1 MKLFLEGDR
10 SKAICERCAAVV
22 PTTFVRRDVPFND
35 ASGVAKNI
43 LVGRCDGCGDVVAIP
58 AQSTPAIARARKE
71 VLDSLEA
78 NLPAVYVDVLD
89 YAAHVI
95 DNKASTDFRR
105 VLLAYFVRRAAGDE
119 RAPARLKKAH
129 ERAINKY
136 PEARGASRRRL
147 SMKVP
152 HRMTE
157 ELKQLE
163 HQTDLNTTELLK
175 SVVYEIQNQVLEQP
189 AASVLD
195 ELRTISAVAY

>member
-1 MKLFLEGDR
+1 MKLFLEGDK

-22 PTTFVRRDVPFND
+22 HTTFMRRDVPFSD

-43 LVGRCDGCGDVVAIP
+43 LVGVCDVCGDVVSIP

-71 VLDSLEA
+71 ALDSLEA
-78 NLPAVYVDVLD
+78 SLPAVYVDVLD

-95 DNKASTDFRR
+95 DRKASTDFRR
-105 VLLAYFVRRAAGDE
+105 VLLAYFVRKAASDK

-129 ERAINKY
+129 ARAIVKY
-136 PEARGASRRRL
+136 PEPRGIARRRL

-157 ELKQLE
+157 ELKKLE
-163 HQTDLNTTELLK
+163 EQTELNTTELLK
-175 SVVYEIQNQVLEQP
+175 SMVYEIQDQVLEQP
-189 AASVLD
+189 QASMLD
-195 ELRTISAVAY
+195 ELRTISAVAA